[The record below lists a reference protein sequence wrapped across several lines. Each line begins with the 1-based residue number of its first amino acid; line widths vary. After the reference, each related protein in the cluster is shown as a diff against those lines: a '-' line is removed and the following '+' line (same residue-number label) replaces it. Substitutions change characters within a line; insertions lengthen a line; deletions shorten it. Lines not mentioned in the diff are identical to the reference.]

1 MDYSMLQ
8 HSLSKEQYYAP
19 ETGVSQGVYHWF
31 QTLQNTDVSAIQ
43 KKPRLVIHAVLIR
56 FGTKQL
62 PEGSMGLVYSP
73 TWSIFMVNVEVDIP
87 VPSVLWAI

>member
-43 KKPRLVIHAVLIR
+43 KKASTRDTCR
-56 FGTKQL
+56 FD
-62 PEGSMGLVYSP
+62 PF
-73 TWSIFMVNVEVDIP
+73 WD
-87 VPSVLWAI
+87 